1 MIMNLRGGVY
11 LIAALALSGN
21 AGAETLYT
29 ALRMAEASNPELASG
44 RTDAELASEALE
56 EAHARGRPTVSV
68 IGSGGFESLSSN
80 RETFFDSGQT
90 GDRPVADLQLEAAK
104 PVYTGGRIRAGI
116 RGARAGI
123 RAADGQLDAVRQSV
137 FLRTITA
144 YMDVIRD
151 REAVAIRENNVS
163 VLREQVTAARDRFDV
178 GVVTRTD
185 VAQAEAR
192 FEGARAELASARAQ
206 LEASA
211 ANYEAVTGARPG
223 ELTPPPPLPPL
234 PDGFETAL
242 ETARTQNPSLE
253 AARDTVVRANE
264 AVEEARAAGRPQV
277 EIVGRAGAR
286 QTFDNDFR
294 DTEVV
299 GLARATVPL
308 WQGGLVSSQ
317 VRSAKLRR
325 TNARLEVTR
334 LERSVR
340 AETTSAWFAYQAAE
354 RAITASQRQVE
365 AAEVAFDSAE
375 QELAVGTRTTLDVLD
390 TEQDFL
396 NARLALVTAER
407 DAYVAAHRLLSAMGV
422 LDLSRLAPA
431 EALAVRKPDVPDAR

>member
-1 MIMNLRGGVY
+1 MNLRGGVCV
-11 LIAALALSGN
+11 IAALALSGH
-21 AGAETLYT
+21 AGGETLHE
-29 ALRMAEASNPELASG
+29 ALRMAEASNPELAAG
-44 RTDAELASEALE
+44 RTDADLADEALE
-56 EAHARGRPTVSV
+56 EARARGRPTVSV

-80 RETFFDSGQT
+80 RETFFDFGQT
-90 GDRPVADLQLEAAK
+90 GDRPVADLQLEASK
-104 PVYTGGRIRAGI
+104 PVYTGGRIGAGI

-123 RAADGQLDAVRQSV
+123 RVADSQLDAVRQSV
-137 FLRTITA
+137 YLRTITA

-151 REAVAIRENNVS
+151 REAVRIRENNVS
-163 VLREQVTAARDRFDV
+163 VLREQVSAARDRFDV

-211 ANYEAVTGARPG
+211 ANYEAVAGAPPG
-223 ELTPPPPLPPL
+223 VLAPPPPLPPL
-234 PDGFETAL
+234 PDAFEAAL
-242 ETARTQNPSLE
+242 ETARMQNPSLD
-253 AARDTVVRANE
+253 AARDTVTQADE
-264 AVEEARAAGRPQV
+264 AVEQARAAGRPQV
-277 EIVGRAGAR
+277 DIVGRAGAR

-317 VRSAKLRR
+317 VRSARLRR
-325 TNARLEVTR
+325 TNARLEVAR

-340 AETTSAWFAYQAAE
+340 AETASAWYAYQAAE

-365 AAEVAFDSAE
+365 AARVAFDSAE

-396 NARLALVTAER
+396 NARLSLVTAER
-407 DAYVAAHRLLSAMGV
+407 DAYVAAHRLLSAMGALEV
-422 LDLSRLAPA
+422 GRRGRADAVMPAPVDTGGV
-431 EALAVRKPDVPDAR
+431 E